1 MALLRVLTKSL
12 SAGTACTWRMEIEM
26 EHDEGMG
33 AFGWF
38 ALALVLLQVILALL
52 FGFAA
57 TFWLSLPL
65 AFVVLVVLVILC
77 GGKTPRFG

>member
-1 MALLRVLTKSL
+1 
-12 SAGTACTWRMEIEM
+12 M

-33 AFGWF
+33 PFGWF
-38 ALALVLLQVILALL
+38 ALALVLLQVVIALL

-57 TFWLSLPL
+57 TFWLSLL
-65 AFVVLVVLVILC
+65 LTFVVLVVLVILC